1 MLTAPPGEKSC
12 ERACVTD
19 TKQRKDDSG
28 APTCALGGA
37 SAPGEAG
44 VGVGGEVVLLRE
56 KRMDPL
62 PPSNQP
68 MAIF

>member
-1 MLTAPPGEKSC
+1 VLTAPPGEKSC

-37 SAPGEAG
+37 SARVRLGLG
-44 VGVGGEVVLLRE
+44 LVV
-56 KRMDPL
+56 K
-62 PPSNQP
+62 
-68 MAIF
+68 